1 MGQVVVAATPV
12 VMMAEQARGR
22 IEVRRIYDVL
32 GGHRSYRILVDRL
45 WPRGVKKE
53 DAALDEWA
61 KEVAPSDGLRRWYG
75 HDVKRFPEFARRYRL
90 ELRQA
95 ATAQALR
102 HLVEL
107 ARRRRV
113 ELVTATRDLE
123 HSGAR
128 VLAQSVSRRV
138 RR

>member
-1 MGQVVVAATPV
+1 
-12 VMMAEQARGR
+12 MAEQARGR
-22 IEVRRIYDVL
+22 FEVRRIYEVL
-32 GGHRSYRILVDRL
+32 GGHRSYRVLVDRL

-75 HDVKRFPEFARRYRL
+75 HDVERFSEFARRYRL
-90 ELRQA
+90 ELRR
-95 ATAQALR
+95 ATTARAVR
-102 HLVEL
+102 HLVDV

-113 ELVTATRDLE
+113 ELVTATRDVQ
-123 HSGAR
+123 HSGAL
-128 VLAQSVSRRV
+128 VLAQSLSRRV

>member
-1 MGQVVVAATPV
+1 MAATQV
-12 VMMAEQARGR
+12 LMMAEQARGR
-22 IEVRRIYDVL
+22 IEVRRIYEVL
-32 GGHRSYRILVDRL
+32 GGHRSYRVLVDRL

-61 KEVAPSDGLRRWYG
+61 KDVAPSDGLRRWYG
-75 HDVKRFPEFARRYRL
+75 HDVDRFPDFARRYRL

-95 ATAQALR
+95 TAARALR
-102 HLVEL
+102 HLVDV

-113 ELVTATRDLE
+113 ELVTATRDLD

-128 VLAQSVSRRV
+128 VLAQSLSRRV
-138 RR
+138 R

>member
-1 MGQVVVAATPV
+1 MAATPV